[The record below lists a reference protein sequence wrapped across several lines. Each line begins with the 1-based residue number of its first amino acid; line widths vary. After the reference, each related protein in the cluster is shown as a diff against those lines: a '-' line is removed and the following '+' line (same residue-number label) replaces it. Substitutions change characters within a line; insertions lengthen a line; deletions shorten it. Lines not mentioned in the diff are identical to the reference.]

1 MKSARQ
7 WTQHWKCMQYLDAF
21 DAGEAYFKENVD
33 IKQQLFDLDPSVG
46 RSLFVG
52 HQGSQALM

>member
-7 WTQHWKCMQYLDAF
+7 WTEHWKCMQYLDAF

-46 RSLFVG
+46 RWAHFWKLNV
-52 HQGSQALM
+52 

>member
-1 MKSARQ
+1 
-7 WTQHWKCMQYLDAF
+7 MQYPDAF

-46 RSLFVG
+46 RWG
-52 HQGSQALM
+52 HFWKLNV